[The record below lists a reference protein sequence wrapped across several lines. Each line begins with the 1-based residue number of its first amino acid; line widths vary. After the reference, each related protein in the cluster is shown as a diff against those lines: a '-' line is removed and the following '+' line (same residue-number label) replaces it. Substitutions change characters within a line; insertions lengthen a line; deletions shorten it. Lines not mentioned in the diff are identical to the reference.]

1 MAPPPNRILRL
12 ELFLPSDST
21 PEEREET
28 ILHLRRELLETD
40 VLAVDN
46 VPGGPPPAGAKGFAP
61 GLDALLITLA
71 GSGSLLGS
79 VVTTLGN
86 WLTERNKCSATLK
99 LDGDEIT
106 VTNPSAED
114 QRKLIA
120 AFLARH
126 ASG

>member
-12 ELFLPSDST
+12 ELVLPSDST

-40 VLAVDN
+40 VLAVEN
-46 VPGGPPPAGAKGFAP
+46 APGAQPPAGAKGFAP

-86 WLTERNKCSATLK
+86 WLTEGISA
-99 LDGDEIT
+99 
-106 VTNPSAED
+106 
-114 QRKLIA
+114 
-120 AFLARH
+120 ARH
-126 ASG
+126 LNWTATKSQLRIHPPKISEN